1 MDVDV
6 SPSRKSSRN
15 HSTDTHRTRRSHR
28 SQSRDRRDRRKERD
42 RDSEDK
48 RRRSR
53 ERDYR
58 SRERSHRDR
67 DRDRERDRDR
77 DRERR
82 HRGGDRR
89 EQGENRHRE
98 RDDRDRERR
107 RKRDDGEESLELKD
121 QEERSKRKR
130 PDETDGSLPP
140 PSSAGHAKDSPQS
153 RTSDRRDRSR
163 ERRYDDRRARDP
175 RDEFDELSR
184 TRREREHRES
194 RRPPIDDTPLDEDD
208 LAMGSLRRTP
218 PVRRASPQYEAPPV
232 EDYNPDEPKEDDSEA
247 RSVFVSQLA
256 ARLTARDLGYFF
268 EDKMGEGTV
277 MDARIVTDRLSRR
290 SKGIGYVEFR
300 SIDLVEKA
308 IALSGTVVMGLPI
321 MVQLT
326 ESERNRLHPGDGN
339 LNLPPGVNAS
349 HGAMQLY
356 VGSLHFNL
364 TESDIKQVFEPFGE
378 LEFVDLHRDPMTG
391 RSKGY
396 AFVQYKRADDAKMAL
411 EQMEGFEL
419 AGRTLRV
426 NTVHEKGTV
435 KYTQQDSLDEVG
447 GGNLNAASRQ
457 ALMQKL
463 ARMEPAPK
471 PQPATKPNIPQA
483 MQSRSVLLKNMFN
496 PEEETERDWDKDLA
510 DDVKGECEDKYGKV
524 DAIKIEKDS
533 QGEIYLKF
541 GSIDSAKGAVQG
553 LNGRWFGGRQVSA
566 AFISDAIMMAHQ

>member
-1 MDVDV
+1 M
-6 SPSRKSSRN
+6 RSRN

-28 SQSRDRRDRRKERD
+28 SGSQERD
-42 RDSEDK
+42 RDRREKRRERDIDDK

-53 ERDYR
+53 DRGSERDYRDR

-67 DRDRERDRDR
+67 DREKDK
-77 DRERR
+77 ERR
-82 HRGGDRR
+82 HRDDDRRERGDGHRRDRDGGDR
-89 EQGENRHRE
+89 
-98 RDDRDRERR
+98 DKR
-107 RKRDDGEESLELKD
+107 RKREETDES
-121 QEERSKRKR
+121 
-130 PDETDGSLPP
+130 PDERLKKKRHDDMDD
-140 PSSAGHAKDSPQS
+140 SSAGLPPKDSP
-153 RTSDRRDRSR
+153 RRGHDRRDRSR
-163 ERRYDDRRARDP
+163 ERRYRDP
-175 RDEFDELSR
+175 RDEFDDPPR
-184 TRREREHRES
+184 YRREKDHTHDRH
-194 RRPPIDDTPLDEDD
+194 PPIDDTPLNEDEPDRQ
-208 LAMGSLRRTP
+208 SLKTSP
-218 PVRRASPQYEAPPV
+218 PPIKRPSPTYEAP

-268 EDKMGEGTV
+268 EDKLGEGTV
-277 MDARIVTDRLSRR
+277 MDSRIVTDRLSRR

-308 IALSGTVVMGLPI
+308 MSLSGTVVMGLPI

-339 LNLPPGVNAS
+339 LNLPPGVHAP

-396 AFVQYKRADDAKMAL
+396 AFVQYKRAEDARMAL

-435 KYTQQDSLDEVG
+435 RYAQQDSLDEAG

-463 ARMEPAPK
+463 ARIEPVPK
-471 PQPATKPNIPQA
+471 PQLVNKPNIPQA
-483 MQSRSVLLKNMFN
+483 MQSRSVVLKNMFD
-496 PEEETERDWDKDLA
+496 PEEETERDWDKELA
-510 DDVKGECEDKYGKV
+510 DDVKGECEEKYGRV
-524 DAIKIEKDS
+524 EAIKVEKET
-533 QGEIYLKF
+533 QGEIYVKF
-541 GSIDSAKGAVQG
+541 DVIESAKKAIQG
-553 LNGRWFGGRQVSA
+553 LNGRWFGGKQVSA
-566 AFISDAIMMAHQ
+566 VFISDAIMAAHQ